1 MNTWGDTAGYREF
14 FEGEMFATA
23 LKSGSPTLRAE
34 LWTWLAEKLPEG
46 KLLLLFSMTIT
57 IELSTYFDGFSVK
70 NVPKDELLA
79 CLPHLYNNLEDRN
92 SDVRKNANEAVFGF
106 MMHLSYKTMFNASE
120 KVKVSFNIIVWL
132 RAG

>member
-1 MNTWGDTAGYREF
+1 MIAS
-14 FEGEMFATA
+14 A
-23 LKSGSPTLRAE
+23 LKSGPPTLRAE

-46 KLLLLFSMTIT
+46 EWLFLFPVSS
-57 IELSTYFDGFSVK
+57 LSSRCIFFFFFYFTVK

-120 KVKVSFNIIVWL
+120 KLKVSY
-132 RAG
+132 R